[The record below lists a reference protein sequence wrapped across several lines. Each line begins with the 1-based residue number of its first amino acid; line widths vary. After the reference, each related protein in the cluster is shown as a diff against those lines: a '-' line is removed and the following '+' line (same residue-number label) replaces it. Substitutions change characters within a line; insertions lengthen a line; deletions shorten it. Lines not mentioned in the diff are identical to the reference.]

1 MSDRHGA
8 FRAAGPRPLQRAF
21 GRTPPFSHWENGD
34 EGGPASPE
42 GDVLSVGPHGMSTIG
57 ASRGACFAASSLT
70 AARSDSSSA
79 SAPLMTTSGPPNLV
93 RPHPT
98 TGCSG
103 VFCNSCDELHS
114 IHECLVSRSLARNSS
129 TRRDLPMPG
138 CRPCREPWAAY
149 FSVSRALSVTTRQG
163 AQSRRCSSRQ
173 ARASRPAGDRGQPGQ
188 HAVRQ
193 VNQIRASLGLLA
205 TRGRAYRLFDLNF
218 SPRPAGADPTNTRTD
233 KPRTISPITN
243 SSE

>member
-1 MSDRHGA
+1 MAMRII
-8 FRAAGPRPLQRAF
+8 RAPAIAHSTIAANCLRRTSSGERPAKR
-21 GRTPPFSHWENGD
+21 S
-34 EGGPASPE
+34 GGT
-42 GDVLSVGPHGMSTIG
+42 GMSTIG

-79 SAPLMTTSGPPNLV
+79 SRRSGATSGPPNLV

-173 ARASRPAGDRGQPGQ
+173 ARASRPAAPAR
-188 HAVRQ
+188 
-193 VNQIRASLGLLA
+193 RAAS
-205 TRGRAYRLFDLNF
+205 
-218 SPRPAGADPTNTRTD
+218 
-233 KPRTISPITN
+233 
-243 SSE
+243 